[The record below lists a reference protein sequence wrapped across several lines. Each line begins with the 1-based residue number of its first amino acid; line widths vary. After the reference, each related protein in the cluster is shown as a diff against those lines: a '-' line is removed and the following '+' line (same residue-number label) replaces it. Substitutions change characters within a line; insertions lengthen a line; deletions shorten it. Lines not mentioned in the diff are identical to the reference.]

1 MINILRTEF
10 FRLKKSKPFWI
21 FFGICCGLPLL
32 SALLNLAMAG
42 IIESITEL
50 PEMSDLAELLRSLN
64 VTTTTLSDLSSLMS
78 DAALF
83 SLICSSVFLSKEFTD
98 GTMRNVLLA
107 NKSRKEMFFSYLIV
121 AIVIGVSYLTAFF
134 AATMLFIATLFGFG
148 DLSAGAAVSACFC
161 SFALGIFA
169 TIFVQ
174 TCVTMFLFAVRK
186 QWATILFPILICM
199 FAPAIFTL
207 IVQIIS
213 NILIVNGEI
222 ISNTTIS
229 WIPFANV
236 TIYDAG
242 KIDGGLIGKIALYY
256 LLFSGIFVVSG
267 YFTFEK
273 ADLK

>member
-10 FRLKKSKPFWI
+10 FRLKKSKLFWI

-64 VTTTTLSDLSSLMS
+64 VTTTTLSGLSSLMS

-134 AATMLFIATLFGFG
+134 AATMLFVATLFGFG

-199 FAPAIFTL
+199 FAPTIFTL

-256 LLFSGIFVVSG
+256 LLFSGLALNLF
-267 YFTFEK
+267 
-273 ADLK
+273 